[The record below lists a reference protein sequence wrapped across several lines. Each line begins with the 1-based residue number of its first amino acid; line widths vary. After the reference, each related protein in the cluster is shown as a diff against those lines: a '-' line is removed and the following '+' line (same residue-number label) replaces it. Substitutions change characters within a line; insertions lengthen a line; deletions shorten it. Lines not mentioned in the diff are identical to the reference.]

1 MERTRKRS
9 IAKAAV
15 VLGAIPILLWAYE
28 YGPNPGYVGIPSE
41 NGGQTC
47 ANAGCHTGTANSPSN
62 HGSVTVNF
70 PNGMTYTPGVAQQL
84 SVTIQDPATTQQ
96 AYGFELTARLA
107 SNASNM
113 AGSFAYIDSNTQLM
127 CSQTNLQVFEAV
139 CNAGAVSKG
148 CPAASSTPTCPSG
161 MTLQYIEHS
170 YAGYVNSLQPPHN
183 GSYTYNF
190 NWTPPATGVGNVTI
204 YVAGNAGVGGSPSQ
218 NNDHIYTNKYTLTP
232 SAGGPL
238 PAINSGGVVNGASF
252 QPGVV
257 PNSWITIQGTDFTST
272 TDTWANAISG
282 GKLPTVL
289 DGVGVKVGGQDA
301 YVYYISPTQINVLAP
316 NVGTGSMSVTVSN
329 ANGIST
335 AATAT
340 STTVAPAFFLWPNNQ
355 PVATHSADS
364 SGTST
369 AWAVKN
375 GTFAGVTN
383 TPAKPGEAII
393 LWGTGFG
400 PTSPAAPIGVQI
412 PSGTIYYT
420 ADPVTVTINGAPA
433 SVYATALSPGFAG
446 LYQVVVTVPSTL
458 ANGDYPLIATIDG
471 APSPQ
476 VTLTV
481 HN

>member
-1 MERTRKRS
+1 MKRTTKLS

-47 ANAGCHTGTANSPSN
+47 ANAGCHTGTANNPAN
-62 HGSVTVNF
+62 KGSVTVSF
-70 PNGMTYTPGVAQQL
+70 PNGMTYTPGVTQQL
-84 SVTIQDPATTQQ
+84 SVTVQDPATTQQ

-107 SNASNM
+107 SNANTM

-127 CSQTNLQVFEAV
+127 CSQPNLQVFEAV

-148 CPAASSTPTCPSG
+148 CPAPSPTPTCPSG
-161 MTLQYIEHS
+161 MTLQYMEHS
-170 YAGYVNSLQPPHN
+170 LTGYQNSLQPKV

-190 NWTPPATGVGNVTI
+190 NWTPPATDSGNVTI
-204 YVAGNAGVGGSPSQ
+204 YVAGNAGVGGAPS
-218 NNDHIYTNKYTLTP
+218 NVGDHIYTKQYTLTP
-232 SAGGPL
+232 AVSGPV
-238 PAINSGGVVNGASF
+238 PAISSAGVVNGASF

-257 PNSWITIQGTDFTST
+257 PNSWITIQGTDLAST
-272 TDTWANAISG
+272 TDTWADSIVA
-282 GKLPTVL
+282 GKLPTTL
-289 DGVGVKVGGQDA
+289 DHVSVSVGGMPA
-301 YVYYISPTQINVLAP
+301 YVYYISATQINALAP
-316 NVGTGSMSVTVSN
+316 NIGTGSVSVTVTNGSN
-329 ANGIST
+329 TSA

-340 STTVAPAFFLWPNNQ
+340 STTVGPAFFTWNPGNQ
-355 PVATHSADS
+355 PVATHASDT
-364 SGTST
+364 SGTPT

-375 GTFAGVTN
+375 GTFSGVTN

-400 PTSPAAPIGVQI
+400 PTSPTAPVGVQI

-420 ADPVTVTINGAPA
+420 ANPVTVSINGTPA
-433 SVYATALSPGFAG
+433 AVYATALSPGFAG
-446 LYQVVVTVPSTL
+446 LYQVVVTVPSSMG
-458 ANGDYPLIATIDG
+458 NGDFPLVATING
-471 APSPQ
+471 ASSPS

>member
-113 AGSFAYIDSNTQLM
+113 AGSFAYLDSNTQLM

-139 CNAGAVSKG
+139 CNAAAVSKG

-190 NWTPPATGVGNVTI
+190 NWTPPTTDVGNVTI
-204 YVAGNAGVGGSPSQ
+204 YVAGNAGVGGAPTCDG
-218 NNDHIYTNKYTLTP
+218 DHIYTNKYTLTP

-238 PAINSGGVVNGASF
+238 PAINSAGVVNGASF

-340 STTVAPAFFLWPNNQ
+340 STTVAPAFFLWPEQ
-355 PVATHSADS
+355 SAGGHAQCGFERHLDRLGGEERHLRGRHQYTGQARRSHHFVGHRFRTHQSGRAHRRADS
-364 SGTST
+364 QRHHLLHSRSGNRDHQRRS
-369 AWAVKN
+369 
-375 GTFAGVTN
+375 GLGVCHRALSRVRR
-383 TPAKPGEAII
+383 PVPGGGDGSLHPGEWRLPAHRHDRWSAI
-393 LWGTGFG
+393 
-400 PTSPAAPIGVQI
+400 AAR
-412 PSGTIYYT
+412 
-420 ADPVTVTINGAPA
+420 
-433 SVYATALSPGFAG
+433 
-446 LYQVVVTVPSTL
+446 
-458 ANGDYPLIATIDG
+458 
-471 APSPQ
+471 
-476 VTLTV
+476 
-481 HN
+481 

>member
-1 MERTRKRS
+1 MDRTRKRS
-9 IAKAAV
+9 IAKSAV
-15 VLGAIPILLWAYE
+15 VLGAIPVLLWAYE
-28 YGPNPGYVGIPSE
+28 YGPDPGYVGVPGE
-41 NGGQTC
+41 HGGASC
-47 ANAGCHTGTANSPSN
+47 ATSGCHTGTANDPKN
-62 HGSVTVNF
+62 LGSVAVNF
-70 PNGMTYTPGVAQQL
+70 PNGMTYTPGVTQQL
-84 SVTIQDPATTQQ
+84 SVTVADPATTQQ
-96 AYGFELTARLA
+96 AYGFQLTARPA
-107 SNASNM
+107 SNVSTM
-113 AGSFAYIDSNTQLM
+113 GGSFSYIDDNTLVM
-127 CSQTNLQVFEAV
+127 CSQPNLQVFGTLCKSPQA
-139 CNAGAVSKG
+139 KG
-148 CPAASSTPTCPSG
+148 CSLPGATACPSG
-161 MTLQYIEHS
+161 YTLQYIEHS
-170 YAGYVNSLQPPHN
+170 YSGYTNSLQPPHN

-190 NWTPPATGVGNVTI
+190 NWTPPATDVGNVTI
-204 YVAGNAGVGGSPSQ
+204 YVAGNAGVGGAPSQ
-218 NNDHIYTNKYTLTP
+218 IGDHIYTNKYTLTP

-238 PAINSGGVVNGASF
+238 PAINSSGVVNGASF

-257 PNSWITIQGTDFTST
+257 PNSWITIQGTNFTST

-289 DGVGVKVGGQDA
+289 DGLGVKVGGQDA

-329 ANGIST
+329 ANGTSA

-340 STTVAPAFFLWPNNQ
+340 STTVSPAFFLWPNNQ

-364 SGTST
+364 SGTSS

-375 GTFAGVTN
+375 GTFTGVTN

-433 SVYATALSPGFAG
+433 PVYATALSPGFAG
-446 LYQVVVTVPSTL
+446 LYQVVVTVPSNL
-458 ANGDYPLIATIDG
+458 ANGDYPLIATING